1 MDKTLFTTAY
11 QGEHLDPVSNDENDL
26 VIYAYQT
33 GHTVGTDEI
42 KYLGAVDTL
51 PNEEIRLRAL
61 FLKITLW

>member
-11 QGEHLDPVSNDENDL
+11 QGEHLDPVSDDKNDL

-33 GHTVGTDEI
+33 AYTVRTDKI
-42 KYLGAVDTL
+42 IYVGSVNTL
-51 PNEEIRLRAL
+51 PNKEIRLRAL